1 MQSDNNVNPYITP
14 SIHNPNDNTQQIDGS
29 WLRLIY
35 VALKE
40 QDLPAD
46 SLFST
51 AGIAVNNLH
60 ELEFVSRHTVINLYK
75 HIDNYNGL
83 DLLPIS
89 IANIFQLYFLRYTG
103 TIISD
108 AKSVNDLLKKIIYAS
123 TRMYEMVKIETRVE
137 RQFTYMIMT
146 SRVEVMKVHQT
157 SLEIGICI
165 IHKMVNQLFPF
176 IPDLVVNI
184 TLDLKSKRTRFEEVF
199 NCPVSYHDSNEYIM
213 VFNNDLLN
221 TPNIFSTHSKSLEQ
235 LVDAGCS
242 KTDLKIF
249 TDIERLII
257 ENIAT
262 KDLNIIFIAAKMNV
276 SVKTLQRQLKR
287 FNTNFSTLLKSNKMK
302 YALNLLR
309 AKKLSLTQIASEL
322 GFNSASSFSR
332 AFKKWTG
339 ISPSDYQ

>member
-1 MQSDNNVNPYITP
+1 MQSDNNVNSYITP
-14 SIHNPNDNTQQIDGS
+14 SIQNSNDNTQQIDGS

-51 AGIAVNNLH
+51 AGISVNNLR
-60 ELEFVSRHTVINLYK
+60 ELDFVSRSTVINLYE
-75 HIDNYNGL
+75 HIDNHNGL

-89 IANIFQLYFLRYTG
+89 IANVFQLYFLRYTG

-108 AKSVNDLLKKIIYAS
+108 AKSVSDLISKIIYAS
-123 TRMYEMVKIETRVE
+123 TRMYEMIKIEAKVE
-137 RQFTYMIMT
+137 RNFTYLIIS
-146 SRVEVMKVHQT
+146 SRVEVMQVHQT
-157 SLEIGICI
+157 TLEIGICL

-176 IPDLVVNI
+176 ISELVVNV
-184 TLDLKSKRTRFEEVF
+184 TLDFKSKRTCLEEVF
-199 NCPVSYHDSNEYIM
+199 NCPVSYHDRNEYIM

-235 LVDAGCS
+235 LVNAGCS

-249 TDIERLII
+249 TDIERLIV

-262 KDLNIIFIAAKMNV
+262 KDLNIIFIPGKMNV

-287 FNTNFSTLLKSNKMK
+287 FNTNFSSLLKSNKMK
-302 YALNLLR
+302 YSLNLLR
-309 AKKLSLTQIASEL
+309 AKKLSLTQISFEL